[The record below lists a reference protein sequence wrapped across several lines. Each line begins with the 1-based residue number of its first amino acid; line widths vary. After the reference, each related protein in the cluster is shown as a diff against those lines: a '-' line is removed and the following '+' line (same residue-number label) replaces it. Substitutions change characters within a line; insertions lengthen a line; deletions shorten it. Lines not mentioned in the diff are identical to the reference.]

1 MIELPPTTEEI
12 LDRAV
17 NNGHFQN
24 REQAL
29 SEAVRLLSEQ
39 TETPEADDAGILPP
53 DEWVREFRKWARSHK
68 TRSPNLD
75 DSRETIYEGRGE

>member
-1 MIELPPTTEEI
+1 MIKLSPATEEI

-24 REQAL
+24 REQAI

-39 TETPEADDAGILPP
+39 TEAAKSDDAGILPP
-53 DEWVREFRKWARSHK
+53 AEWVREFRKWARSHK
-68 TRSPNLD
+68 TRSRHLD
-75 DSRETIYEGRGE
+75 DSREAIYEGRGE